1 MIVKNN
7 RSLLS
12 DQIIHTIGSVYLFI
26 VLFLLINA
34 CGKKEKDTYTAIEK
48 TITESTF
55 AGSNSCKSCH
65 EEQFSRWQNSHHDQ
79 AMKIADS
86 ITILGNFDNSTFIHK
101 NVKSSFFK
109 NGKDYF
115 VNTVGPD
122 GKYHDYRIEYT
133 FGFTPLQQYIV
144 KFPDGA
150 YQCLLT
156 AWDSVEN
163 KWFHLQPNL
172 DIIHDEW
179 INWSGGSQRWNTMC
193 ADCHST
199 DLQKNF
205 DSELKTYNTTYSEIN
220 VSCEACHG
228 PSGSHV
234 SYYEKFPNGRN
245 PPDLY
250 LGKTIN
256 SKELVDKC
264 ARCHSRRAQITK
276 VFDYKGDFFD
286 HYIPSLL
293 IDPIYELDGQIKDED
308 YVYGSFVQSKMYHNG
323 ISCKDCHDVHSLKLK
338 KTGNDLCLTCHIPK
352 YNTPEHHFH
361 KENTDGAQCINC
373 HMPGK
378 MYMGNDFRRDHSFR
392 VPRPDQ
398 TVKYEVP
405 NACNGCHTDKSAT
418 WAVDFIN
425 KKYGTERADHF
436 SDHLLKGYF
445 DDNTSFKKVFSNTK
459 YPELSRATALN
470 QYTNQ
475 QLSQDEFND
484 ILVYLKDSSALVRRE
499 VIHSFD
505 KIGIANISTHITPL
519 LNDSIRMVRISA
531 ARYFNTIG
539 EQSETDV
546 NFKNANQEFLD
557 EMDMNADFAS
567 GQHQIA
573 IFQQTKGNIDLAIKA
588 YQRAIEIDDNYNMSR
603 MNLALLYY
611 QQGIISTSEELYLKV
626 IEQEPDFGYSYYMLG
641 LLYNETGQII
651 KALEYLA
658 TACEKVPLNINA
670 FYNYAL
676 LLQKENKN
684 NESIEVIERAL
695 KSFPKN
701 EKLLYVR
708 LIGEI
713 NLKHLDKAIETCHL
727 LIALNPNNVN
737 YLKILDDL
745 KDNE

>member
-1 MIVKNN
+1 MIRVVESEKSFYFIQN
-7 RSLLS
+7 
-12 DQIIHTIGSVYLFI
+12 IIAYFV
-26 VLFLLINA
+26 FLLLLFGCNS
-34 CGKKEKDTYTAIEK
+34 KEGQGYSSIDKIDEK
-48 TITESTF
+48 STF
-55 AGSNSCKSCH
+55 VGSKSCRSCH
-65 EEQFSRWQNSHHDQ
+65 EKEFSSWKNSHHDQ
-79 AMKIADS
+79 SMKIADS
-86 ITILGNFDNSTFIHK
+86 TTILGNFNNSTFIHK
-101 NVKSSFFK
+101 NVKNSFIK
-109 NGKDYF
+109 RGTDYF
-115 VNTVGPD
+115 VNTEGPD
-122 GKYHDYRIEYT
+122 GKYHEYKIEYT

-144 KFPDGA
+144 KFPNGE

-172 DIIHDEW
+172 DIVHDEW

-199 DLQKNF
+199 DLHKNF
-205 DSELKTYNTTYSEIN
+205 DSATKSYSTTYSEIN

-228 PSGSHV
+228 PSSSHV
-234 SYYEKFPNGRN
+234 NYYEEFPEGKN

-250 LGKTIN
+250 LGTLLN

-276 VFDYKGDFFD
+276 VFDYEGDFFD

-338 KTGNDLCLTCHIPK
+338 KTGNDLCLTCHVPK
-352 YNTPEHHFH
+352 YDTPEHHFH

-373 HMPGK
+373 HMTGK

-405 NACNGCHTDKSAT
+405 NACNGCHTDKSAK
-418 WAVDFIN
+418 WAADFIN
-425 KKYGTERADHF
+425 EKYGTERVDHF

-445 DDNTSFKKVFSNTK
+445 DDNASFKKVFSNTK

-475 QLSQDEFND
+475 QLSQDEFNA

-499 VIHSFD
+499 VIHAFD
-505 KIGIANISTHITPL
+505 KIGIANISTQITPL

-539 EQSETDV
+539 EKLETDI

-573 IFQQTKGNIDLAIKA
+573 IYQQVKGNTELAIKA
-588 YQRAIEIDDNYNMSR
+588 YERAIEIDNNYNMSR
-603 MNLALLYY
+603 MNLALLHY
-611 QQGIISTSEELYLKV
+611 QQGDISTSEELYLKV
-626 IEQEPDFGYSYYMLG
+626 IEQEPNFGYSYYMLG
-641 LLYNETGQII
+641 LLYNETGQIS
-651 KALEYLA
+651 KALEYLE
-658 TACEKVPLNINA
+658 TACEKEPINMNA

-676 LLQKENKN
+676 LLQKENK
-684 NESIEVIERAL
+684 STASLKIIDQAL
-695 KSFPKN
+695 KKFVKS
-701 EKLLYVR
+701 EKLLYVK
-708 LIGEI
+708 LIGQI
-713 NLKHLDKAIETCHL
+713 NLNQIERAQETCNI
-727 LIALNPNNVN
+727 LISINPSNEN
-737 YLKILDDL
+737 YAQILADL
-745 KDNE
+745 KN